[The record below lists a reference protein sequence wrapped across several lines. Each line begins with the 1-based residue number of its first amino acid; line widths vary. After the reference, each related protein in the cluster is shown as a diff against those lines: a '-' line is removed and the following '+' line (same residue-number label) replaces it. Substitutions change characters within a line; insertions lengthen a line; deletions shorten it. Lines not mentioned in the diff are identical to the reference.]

1 MISLDGKEYINTRI
15 IAEDSDDNVTIT
27 EDGLKKRLDV
37 SVPTNADGEVVVR
50 NLTADIKWD
59 TIVPTFNATS
69 DVYVFSY
76 GGSTTAT
83 ITVSYTDATKSV
95 LSGVTKVLA

>member
-1 MISLDGKEYINTRI
+1 MGMQKPAYIEQSDIATKPSQQYGWENNAPKRI
-15 IAEDSDDNVTIT
+15 ET
-27 EDGLKKRLDV
+27 ENG
-37 SVPTNADGEVVVR
+37 AIVVR
-50 NLTADIKWD
+50 NVVGDIKWD
-59 TIVPTFNATS
+59 SIVPTFNATS

-83 ITVSYTDATKSV
+83 ITVSYTDSTKAI